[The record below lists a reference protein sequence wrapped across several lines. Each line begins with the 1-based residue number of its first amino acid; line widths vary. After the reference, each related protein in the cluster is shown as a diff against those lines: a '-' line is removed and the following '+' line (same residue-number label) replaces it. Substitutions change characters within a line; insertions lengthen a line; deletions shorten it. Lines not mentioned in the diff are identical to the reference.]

1 MIGGRPVNTGVR
13 QGGPVTRINASIT
26 QPRRPIMTTVFIL
39 RKERNDARRLI
50 DAIERTPRLE
60 VVGSADTLARAR
72 RAFGEL
78 QIDVLVCDLRFDD
91 GSALSLVHD
100 LFRDPQHASQTRIL
114 LLTTATADALL
125 IESLRA
131 GADGYFIDHLDAM
144 SNVGLAIAEV
154 ARGESQM
161 SAGIARHVLVQFDRR
176 EARNRGR
183 QPGQPAAIDPLRL
196 RQHERHLLT
205 LLAKGSTVAEIARDD
220 DVMPS
225 EIRHTIREIYRK
237 MQRDLRAEMNSSLQ
251 AA

>member
-1 MIGGRPVNTGVR
+1 
-13 QGGPVTRINASIT
+13 
-26 QPRRPIMTTVFIL
+26 MTTVFIL

-50 DAIERTPRLE
+50 DAVGGTPQIEI
-60 VVGSADTLARAR
+60 VGAADTLARAR
-72 RAFGEL
+72 RAIQDL

-100 LFRDPQHASQTRIL
+100 LFREPPHVSNTRVL
-114 LLTTATADALL
+114 LLTTSTADALL

-131 GADGYFIDHLDAM
+131 GADGYYVDHLDAM
-144 SNVGLAIAEV
+144 GSVVQAITEV
-154 ARGESQM
+154 ARGEAQM
-161 SAGIARHVLVQFDRR
+161 AAGIARHVLVQFERR

-183 QPGQPAAIDPLRL
+183 NPGQPAAVDPLRL

-225 EIRHTIREIYRK
+225 EVRHAIREIYRK
-237 MQRDLRAEMNSSLQ
+237 MQRDLRAEMHNSMI

>member
-1 MIGGRPVNTGVR
+1 
-13 QGGPVTRINASIT
+13 
-26 QPRRPIMTTVFIL
+26 MTNVFIL
-39 RKERNDARRLI
+39 RKDRNDARRLI
-50 DAIERTPRLE
+50 DAVEATDKLE
-60 VVGSADTLARAR
+60 IVGAADTLARAR
-72 RAFGEL
+72 RAIKDL

-100 LFRDPQHASQTRIL
+100 MLREPPHVSGTRVL
-114 LLTTATADALL
+114 LIATSAADALL

-131 GADGYFIDHLDAM
+131 GADGYYIDHLDSMA
-144 SNVGLAIAEV
+144 SVGQAIVET
-154 ARGESQM
+154 ARGEAQM
-161 SAGIARHVLVQFDRR
+161 AAGIARHVLVQFERR

-183 QPGQPAAIDPLRL
+183 NPGQAPAVDPLRL

-225 EIRHTIREIYRK
+225 EVRHAIREIYRK
-237 MQRDLRAEMNSSLQ
+237 MQRDLRAEMQHSLQ